1 MAEEK
6 KEKKAKIDQAQQ
18 EKLRAKITTTEQD
31 DEIKEESPQV
41 LRTKL
46 TNKNSDYVFRLQKE
60 LEKQG
65 KLSHSEAEEKVNQ
78 LLPEIIVAQ
87 RHGQPANGLY
97 MASPKIKADQILHP
111 EVKPKTLSDFPF
123 WQRAVDSGLLWLA
136 IFMGIYGLMGLASTK
151 PTGQNGVLT
160 ITIVGILLG
169 VFLAKYNDL
178 IMPRD
183 QNGKP
188 KKVSWPRV
196 IVVSVALVI
205 VIVIL
210 MGILTLKALR
220 PINPV
225 LPGIIYIIIA
235 AISFGIRYLF
245 RKQYGITG
253 STFMP
258 APPKKSN
265 K

>member
-6 KEKKAKIDQAQQ
+6 NENQAKIDQKKQAKLKAKTATAEKDEQVKEQTPQ
-18 EKLRAKITTTEQD
+18 ELR
-31 DEIKEESPQV
+31 S
-41 LRTKL
+41 KL
-46 TNKNSDYVFRLQKE
+46 TNKNADYVFRLQKE

-65 KLSHSEAEEKVNQ
+65 KLSQAAAEEKVNQ

-97 MASPKIKADQILHP
+97 LASPMIKAGQILHP

-123 WQRAVDSGLLWLA
+123 WQRAVDSALLWLA
-136 IFMGIYGLMGLASTK
+136 IFMGLYGLMGLSNTQQN
-151 PTGQNGVLT
+151 GQNGVLT
-160 ITIVGILLG
+160 ILVIGILLG
-169 VFLAKYNDL
+169 VFMAKYNDL

-183 QNGKP
+183 KNGKP
-188 KKVSWPRV
+188 KKISWPRV
-196 IVVSVALVI
+196 ILVSVALVI
-205 VIVIL
+205 VMIIL
-210 MGILTLKALR
+210 MGILTTKALR
-220 PINPV
+220 VINPI
-225 LPGIIYIIIA
+225 LPGIVYLIIA
-235 AISFGIRYLF
+235 AACFGIRYLF